1 MVLFI
6 SVIFHTYV
14 FQQCGQPSLVYKSS
28 RYQNLLQAII
38 LETMTI
44 SISLI
49 YLISNAHY
57 GAGKVKAMRKVQVTL
72 QVLLLNV
79 GKNPGWK
86 HSFLA
91 HP

>member
-1 MVLFI
+1 
-6 SVIFHTYV
+6 
-14 FQQCGQPSLVYKSS
+14 
-28 RYQNLLQAII
+28 
-38 LETMTI
+38 MTI

-79 GKNPGWK
+79 GENPGWK

>member
-1 MVLFI
+1 
-6 SVIFHTYV
+6 
-14 FQQCGQPSLVYKSS
+14 
-28 RYQNLLQAII
+28 
-38 LETMTI
+38 MTI

-79 GKNPGWK
+79 GEKPWVETLFFGSSIEPDPPPPP
-86 HSFLA
+86 HF
-91 HP
+91 H